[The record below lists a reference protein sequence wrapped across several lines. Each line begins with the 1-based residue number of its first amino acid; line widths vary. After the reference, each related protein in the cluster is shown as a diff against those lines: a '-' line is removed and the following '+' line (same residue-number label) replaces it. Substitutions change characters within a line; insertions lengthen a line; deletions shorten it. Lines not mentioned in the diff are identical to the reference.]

1 MIPTEVCNYSLR
13 RTTAVVA
20 ALLAVTTLCFSQSYI
35 ELGITPGIST
45 FRDNATSP
53 LFYTGEVLTLS
64 GSFHTLNKK
73 NELVIT
79 ANYTNG
85 KHKNQFNNTSNSS
98 YFHSIEASLAL
109 LYPVWQNIGKKLI
122 LHTGGTLVNTFN
134 IRDNKA
140 LMNNSFGAENITN
153 ILLSGKISKS
163 LLTSKGNRG
172 AFFIKTD
179 LGIINVNFRPGY
191 AYNYMPEIDRPSINT
206 LSDYSLSI
214 NGMRFIAATGFMGH
228 LSNGNIISVSYIF
241 DAYTAPGKYEPFDY
255 ARHSV
260 KFAIMFNFR

>member
-1 MIPTEVCNYSLR
+1 MIPIEVSTDSMR
-13 RTTAVVA
+13 RTIAVVA
-20 ALLAVTTLCFSQSYI
+20 VFFAATTLCFSQGFI

-45 FRDNATSP
+45 FRDKATSP

-64 GSFHTLNKK
+64 GSFHNLSNKK
-73 NELVIT
+73 ELIAT

-85 KHKNQFNNTSNSS
+85 KHINQYNNTSNTSD
-98 YFHSIEASLAL
+98 YHSIEASLSL
-109 LYPVWQNIGKKLI
+109 LYPVWQSIGKKLM
-122 LHTGGTLVNTFN
+122 LHAGGTLINTFN

-163 LLTSKGNRG
+163 FLSSKGKRG
-172 AFFIKTD
+172 GLFLKTD

-191 AYNYMPEIDRPSINT
+191 AYNYMPEIDRPAINT

-214 NGMRFIAATGFMGH
+214 NGMRLVATTGFMGH
-228 LSNGNIISVSYIF
+228 LTNGNIISVSYIF
-241 DAYTAPGKYEPFDY
+241 DAYTAPGKYEPFHY

-260 KFAIMFNFR
+260 KLALLFNFR